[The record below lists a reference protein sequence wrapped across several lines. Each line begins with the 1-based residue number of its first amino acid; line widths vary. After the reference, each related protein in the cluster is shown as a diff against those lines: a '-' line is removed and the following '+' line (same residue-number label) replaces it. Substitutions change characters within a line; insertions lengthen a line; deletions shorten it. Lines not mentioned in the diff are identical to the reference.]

1 MKWMRKLLALTYK
14 DFLLLIRDRGGLS
27 MMFLMPMLLVVIMTY
42 LQDSTFNSI
51 HETRIPLLLLND
63 DRDTLGIA
71 IERQIEAS
79 GMFALSRDIG
89 GRKPGREELI
99 QAVSR
104 GDFMMGMVIPANTTA
119 HIRQQV
125 KQYIGSLFEGVDT
138 PQPVDAVQVEIFLDP
153 VTKPSFRN
161 TLLSTLR
168 EYASRTESELIL
180 KEVTKEVNRVSPV
193 TIPDIQPS
201 HGRVTIR
208 EEYALSDRN
217 DAIPNSV
224 QHNIPAWSM
233 FAVFFIAISLSGN
246 MIKERDDGS
255 FTRLLTMPCPY
266 FLYLLS
272 KVAVYMAVCLL
283 QFAMILAMG
292 VHIFPLLGLPA
303 LTTSGV
309 HFAPLLLTGI
319 CSALAAIGYGIA
331 IGKIAVTHQQAAVF
345 ASVSTVIMAAVGGI
359 WIPVFIMPPPM
370 QLLSALSPLNWGLEG
385 FYDLFIRGGGF
396 RDVLPECAASL
407 AFAALCMGAAIAY
420 DKKRAT

>member
-1 MKWMRKLLALTYK
+1 MRKLLALTYK
-14 DFLLLIRDRGGLS
+14 DFLLLIRDRGGLY
-27 MMFLMPMLLVVIMTY
+27 MMFLMPMLLVIIMTY

-63 DRDTLGIA
+63 DRDTLGLT
-71 IERQIEAS
+71 IERKIEAS
-79 GMFALSRDIG
+79 GMFALSRNID
-89 GRKPGREELI
+89 GRKPDREELI

-104 GDFMMGMVIPANTTA
+104 GNFMIGMVIPANTTG
-119 HIRQQV
+119 HIRQQAQ
-125 KQYIGSLFEGVDT
+125 QYIESLFEGNDM

-168 EYASRTESELIL
+168 EYASRTESELML

-193 TIPDIQPS
+193 TVPDIQLS
-201 HGRVTIR
+201 HGRIAIR

-233 FAVFFIAISLSGN
+233 FAIFFIAISLSGN

-266 FLYLLS
+266 SLYLLS

-283 QFAMILAMG
+283 QFATILATG
-292 VHIFPLLGLPA
+292 VWIFPLLGLPV
-303 LTTSGV
+303 LTPGA
-309 HFAPLLLTGI
+309 HFVPLLLMSI

-331 IGKIAVTHQQAAVF
+331 IGKISTSHQQAAVF
-345 ASVSTVIMAAVGGI
+345 ASVSTVIMAAAGGI
-359 WIPVFIMPPPM
+359 WIPVFIMPRPM
-370 QLLSALSPLNWGLEG
+370 RILSVLSPLNWGLEG
-385 FYDLFIRGGGF
+385 FYDLFIRGGGILEI
-396 RDVLPECAASL
+396 LPECL
-407 AFAALCMGAAIAY
+407 ALLLFAVTCAGIAVKY
-420 DKKRAT
+420 RRRH